1 MRGQKITEALQAAVN
16 GNLARVTVEGQTWVR
31 VEEVEQ
37 QKQRALVAEHHLAD
51 AVAAHS
57 KFLID
62 YDRMREILRPFA
74 DAADA
79 AERNLCKHNTDEI
92 LIRLGLLRAARAL
105 LYEQKYGS
113 L

>member
-1 MRGQKITEALQAAVN
+1 MSGQKIIEALKEAAD
-16 GNLARVTVEGQTWVR
+16 GNLARVTVEGQTWVL

-37 QKQRALVAEHHLAD
+37 KKQRALLAEHHLAD

-62 YDRMREILRPFA
+62 YDHMREVLRPFA

-79 AERNLCKHNTDEI
+79 AERALCKHNMDEI
-92 LIRLGLLRAARAL
+92 LMRLGRLRAARAL
-105 LYEQKYGS
+105 LSEGIPP
-113 L
+113 